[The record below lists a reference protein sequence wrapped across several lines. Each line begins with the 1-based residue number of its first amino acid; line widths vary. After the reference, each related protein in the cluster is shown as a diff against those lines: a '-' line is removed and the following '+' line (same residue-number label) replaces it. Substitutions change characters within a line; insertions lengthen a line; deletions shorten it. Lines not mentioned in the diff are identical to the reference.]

1 MELKGIGVDL
11 VRIPRLRQV
20 VDRWQERFL
29 RRVFTEAE
37 LAYCFKR
44 RDPIPHLAA
53 RFAAKEAA
61 LKALGTGL
69 SMGISWR
76 ELEVRRERGEAPQ
89 MILSGRCRAIGEAKG
104 GRRVLLSITHDGE
117 YALAQAMLVGDPD
130 AEQS

>member
-1 MELKGIGVDL
+1 MELVEIGVDL

-20 VDRWQERFL
+20 VERWRERFL
-29 RRVFTEAE
+29 HRVFTEAE
-37 LAYCFKR
+37 LAYCLTH

-69 SMGISWR
+69 RMGINWH

-89 MILSGRCRAIGEAKG
+89 LILSGRCRAIGEAKG
-104 GRRVLLSITHDGE
+104 GRQVLLSISHEGE
-117 YALAQAMLVGDPD
+117 YALAQAMLIGEPS
-130 AEQS
+130 ARR